1 MLLSSVEMKKGA
13 RKPVEF
19 LGTYILPRNTD
30 DKQAIEALVV
40 LHLGFESTPAPLS
53 PALANPHSVTTA
65 MILVGKRDVIKMGI
79 GTHQEHELLG
89 MAGVSQPAAKA
100 QI

>member
-1 MLLSSVEMKKGA
+1 M
-13 RKPVEF
+13 EF

-30 DKQAIEALVV
+30 DKQTIEALVV
-40 LHLGFESTPAPLS
+40 LHLGFESTPARKS

-65 MILVGKRDVIKMGI
+65 MILLGKRDVIKTGI

-89 MAGVSQPAAKA
+89 MAGVSQPAAK
-100 QI
+100 